1 MIERSRI
8 EAFVVKKTDY
18 YNDKWQSIGY
28 GTTPRVSFNWAAFF
42 ASGLWMLYR
51 KLYPQLGILIL
62 VMIADIGIFTY
73 LEEAGIISSGLVA
86 VWDRVSPALYGWVI
100 GSYGNYWYMRR
111 FQRFDEMA
119 RNQSPDPSI
128 QESYLRTK
136 GGTNAIGVWA
146 VILLIAALFGVV
158 LVYG

>member
-18 YNDKWQSIGY
+18 YSDKWQSIGY

-51 KLYPQLGILIL
+51 KLYPQVGILIL
-62 VMIADIGIFTY
+62 VLIAASGIFTY
-73 LEEAGIISSGLVA
+73 LEVAGIELSGLVA
-86 VWDRVSPALYGWVI
+86 FWDLVFPILVTSVI
-100 GSYGNYWYMRR
+100 GFYGNYWYLQR
-111 FQRFDEMA
+111 FHRFDEMA

-146 VILLIAALFGVV
+146 AILVIAALNVAV
-158 LVYG
+158 LIYS